1 MSVLFIYMAVNISTT
16 VLVPEDVSY
25 ILADKPYFFVD
36 NLCSDISKFWTV
48 KDCYIIHTNTY
59 LSGMPW
65 YYGKETVKAHSFRV
79 AIPYLCHMCSYELKG
94 AFYFGKIF
102 WGLSSPMPGAR
113 SQTPTPPFRV
123 IIWHCAAGCGS

>member
-1 MSVLFIYMAVNISTT
+1 
-16 VLVPEDVSY
+16 
-25 ILADKPYFFVD
+25 
-36 NLCSDISKFWTV
+36 
-48 KDCYIIHTNTY
+48 
-59 LSGMPW
+59 MPW
-65 YYGKETVKAHSFRV
+65 RYGKETVKAHSFQV

-123 IIWHCAAGCGS
+123 IIWQLYSWLRLLILWRQNLNCAYLYIQKQQRFAALV